1 MRLSAMLSGKTFL
14 ARLLLTCSAEIKQI
28 ENWYEKFVNQNF
40 SLSLSLSLLRIPRVV
55 ATAKTQEMI

>member
-14 ARLLLTCSAEIKQI
+14 ARLLLICSAEIKQI

-40 SLSLSLSLLRIPRVV
+40 SLSLSLLRIPRVV

>member
-14 ARLLLTCSAEIKQI
+14 ARLLLICSAEIKQI

-40 SLSLSLSLLRIPRVV
+40 SLSFLRIPRVV